1 MHICRKNLCC
11 RAVDHLTLYGTA
23 LQCVQTHK
31 FLGVTIDHKLSWRP
45 HIVQLKKTCYKKL
58 NLLKMLSHKSWG
70 ADCRTLLLLYIALI
84 KPKIDYGV
92 EAYGSAKQHLLE
104 LLNPIQNE
112 AIRIATGAFRS
123 SPVKSLYAISG
134 LKPPET
140 YRDIKILNYA
150 FRTIVDQ

>member
-1 MHICRKNLCC
+1 
-11 RAVDHLTLYGTA
+11 
-23 LQCVQTHK
+23 
-31 FLGVTIDHKLSWRP
+31 
-45 HIVQLKKTCYKKL
+45 
-58 NLLKMLSHKSWG
+58 MLSHKSWG
-70 ADCRTLLLLYIALI
+70 VDCRTLLLLYIALI

-150 FRTIVDQ
+150 FRTIVNQSNPLHDDLVRRKNRVQENDDEGGSSFIARACRLLVKYNMVEDEIVPEGCSSFPPWKSP